1 MNKCIVFDV
10 GNPVAIY
17 FELGDPLAFLQ
28 QLARNQDDL
37 VVGKIPATITLITC
51 EYPSHQF
58 GSM

>member
-37 VVGKIPATITLITC
+37 IVGKIPATRTSITC
-51 EYPSHQF
+51 VIPTIRL
-58 GSM
+58 